1 MSDSGIDRC
10 VDLCALARG
19 LRGDELLRALDEL
32 QGTLQSIRTQTRSAT
47 PADASAQA
55 ETGWQEPIIAMDM
68 SGYLTGWNQGA
79 QVVFGYTAAE
89 AIGQHILF
97 LYAEEP
103 GDRNSDIQ
111 ELFLDHGSQY
121 IEVRRR
127 KKSGEKF
134 RINLSLR
141 HVRNEN
147 NEAIGLEAHFATIAD
162 RLSAEE
168 KQRLHARIIEDSE
181 EGILITD
188 IDNRIISVN
197 SAFSRITGYSASE
210 AIGETPDLLRSG
222 VHSADFRAEVMAAM
236 RGAGAWHGEIVGC
249 RKNGELFPQSVSIG
263 VVRDS
268 EHRVTHSFSIFS
280 DISVLRSAEERMQ
293 RVVNY
298 DALTGLPNRTLFH
311 QLVEQ
316 ALVSARRSQDY
327 GALLVIDL
335 NRFTSVNDTLG
346 HEVGDE
352 LLRQVGQ
359 RFRMVLREGDILARF
374 GGDEFVVGL
383 ISIQKREHSALV
395 AEKLLESLTPPFIID
410 SHALHISASIGIAI
424 YPEDGLDTAAL
435 LRYADVAMK
444 RAQTNHDSSH
454 LFYSPEM
461 NVRAKEQWQLEGELR
476 KALSGDELELHY
488 QPKVSLRSG
497 LIVGAEALIRW
508 NHPEHGTI
516 PPARFVPLAEETGL
530 ILELGTWVLEAACRQ
545 IRRWLDAGLDVIPIA
560 LNLSARQFDSQLPQR
575 MHDVIT
581 RHAVP
586 CDLLKLEITES
597 LLVRGPEKVILIM
610 NELAAL
616 GFNLALDDFGTGYSS
631 LAYLK
636 KFPITTLKIDR
647 TFVTGVPDDEN
658 DCAIAQAIVT
668 MGKQLR
674 QEIVAEG
681 VETLAQMNFLRGLGC
696 DQLQGYLFSPPI
708 AAAEFEQM
716 VREKR
721 RLIVDGRPP
730 TEPVLNTISASLS
743 API

>member
-1 MSDSGIDRC
+1 MSDKGPDFRLRHCI
-10 VDLCALARG
+10 DLCALARG
-19 LRGDELLRALDEL
+19 LRGDELLRALSEL
-32 QGTLQSIRTQTRSAT
+32 QNTLQSISTDNGNAHGEAASTGDT
-47 PADASAQA
+47 PDW
-55 ETGWQEPIIAMDM
+55 TLEPIISMDM
-68 SGYLTGWNQGA
+68 AGYLTGWNEAA
-79 QVVFGYTAAE
+79 QVVFGYTAEE
-89 AIGQHILF
+89 ALGQHILF

-121 IEVRRR
+121 MEVRRR

-141 HVRNEN
+141 HVYDLDGDP
-147 NEAIGLEAHFATIAD
+147 IGMEAHFSAIAD
-162 RLSAEE
+162 RLSPEE

-188 IDNRIISVN
+188 VNNRIVSVN
-197 SAFSRITGYSASE
+197 SAFSRITGYSAGE

-222 VHSADFRAEVMAAM
+222 VHSADFRAEVQAAM
-236 RGAGAWHGEIVGC
+236 RGAGAWHGEIVGR
-249 RKNGELFPQSVSIG
+249 RKNGELFPQSVTIG
-263 VVRDS
+263 VVRDGD
-268 EHRVTHSFSIFS
+268 HQVTHSFSVFS

-293 RVVNY
+293 RIVNY

-316 ALVSARRSQDY
+316 ALVTARRNHDY
-327 GALLVIDL
+327 GALMVIDL

-359 RFRMVLREGDILARF
+359 RFRAVLREEDILARF

-395 AEKLLESLTPPFIID
+395 AEKLLESLALPFIID

-424 YPEDGLDTAAL
+424 YPEDGDDTAAL
-435 LRYADVAMK
+435 LRFADVAMK
-444 RAQTNHDSSH
+444 RAQIGHDSSL

-461 NVRAKEQWQLEGELR
+461 NIRAREQWQLEGELR
-476 KALSGDELELHY
+476 KALSGSELSLHY
-488 QPKVSLRSG
+488 QPKVSLRNG
-497 LIVGAEALIRW
+497 RIVGAEALIRW
-508 NHPEHGTI
+508 NHPAHGAVPPDKFI
-516 PPARFVPLAEETGL
+516 PVAEETGL
-530 ILELGTWVLEAACRQ
+530 ILDLGGWVIDAACRQ
-545 IRRWLDAGLDVIPIA
+545 IRTWIDAGMELVPIA
-560 LNLSARQFDSQLPQR
+560 LNISARQFDPGLPR
-575 MHDVIT
+575 RLHEVVT
-581 RHAVP
+581 RHGVP
-586 CDLLKLEITES
+586 CELIKLEITES

-616 GFNLALDDFGTGYSS
+616 GFHLALDDFGTGYSS

-647 TFVTGVPDDEN
+647 TFVTGVPTDEN

-681 VETLAQMNFLRGLGC
+681 VETHAQMDFLRRLGC
-696 DQLQGYLFSPPI
+696 DQLQGYLFSPPV
-708 AAAEFEQM
+708 AANDFAQM
-716 VREKR
+716 IRAKR
-721 RLIVDGRPP
+721 QLPLD
-730 TEPVLNTISASLS
+730 
-743 API
+743 